1 MIKKIRL
8 NQTLSIIL
16 LLIIA
21 GVFIFFAARAILPG
35 PQDKVAVVIPEGS
48 SVNDITKIL
57 SEKDVIGNDLV
68 FKFYIFA
75 SGKTEKL
82 LPGRYI
88 LKKNSPYRQAID
100 ELVKGPKKSI
110 YKITIP
116 EGFTLKQISERL
128 SKQGGLSSMEFRV
141 IAGDSTLHKYGF
153 LKYNKVGHLEGYLF
167 PETYKLDAESQ
178 VAEVI
183 NMMLKQF
190 EKEYKGIKKS
200 KLPVKIDLHQIVTVA
215 SLVEREAKL
224 KEEQPIIAA
233 VIYNRL
239 KKKMK
244 LEIDAT
250 IQYALKKRKKK
261 ISLKDLEIDSPYN
274 TYKYAGLP
282 PSPIGSPGRD
292 ALQAALNPANRKDLY
307 YVLIDEKSGKH
318 FFTDNYQDF
327 LKAKHKKGK

>member
-16 LLIIA
+16 LLTVA

-35 PQDKVAVVIPEGS
+35 PQEKVAVVIPEGS

-57 SEKDVIGNDLV
+57 NEKEVIGNGLV

-75 SGKTEKL
+75 SGETEKL

-88 LKKNSPYRQAID
+88 LKKNSPYRRAID

-128 SKQGGLSSMEFRV
+128 SKQGGLSSKEFNV

-178 VAEVI
+178 VVEVI

-215 SLVEREAKL
+215 SLVEREAKI

-282 PSPIGSPGRD
+282 PSPIGSPGKD
-292 ALQAALNPANRKDLY
+292 ALKAALSPANRKDLY

-327 LKAKHKKGK
+327 LKAKHKKDK